1 MATLKRYTLS
11 VVLWALA
18 LILVVV
24 GILGL
29 TVWRP
34 YQEVRVSLD
43 PSAPYVVTKPGVLGL
58 FADKS
63 DIVKVEVE
71 APGTEAINI
80 AVGAGIDVQQWVAG
94 KTYQEVSGMAD
105 ADTLKSELVQGDTP
119 AVEGEVDAAGD
130 AEGEQPQSGD
140 VNPLASDMW
149 YDIYQGHGEYN
160 FTVPRDRMDSSLLI
174 ATNGTDPAPRLTLVW
189 PTPTANALAW
199 AAFVS
204 AFLLAAVGVVAAFI
218 VARPRPHSQ
227 RAKVPGASKAVK
239 PELADE
245 PVTEGVPATK
255 VESAEAPGSAKAAPA
270 KTEPTE
276 VAPDQAQAAE
286 EHRKLESDAKEAPSK
301 KVEAP
306 STSKSF
312 PSRRAL
318 REAHARGEAT
328 ITVGGEEFATGA
340 IPVVPTAGEDENKAP
355 KSASSDPAEVLSKRA
370 MPPMQWR
377 SKRGAQR
384 FGPDQQPKDEE

>member
-71 APGTEAINI
+71 APGTEPINI

-105 ADTLKSELVQGDTP
+105 ADTLKSELVEGDTP
-119 AVEGEVDAAGD
+119 AVEGEADAAVD

-204 AFLLAAVGVVAAFI
+204 AFLLAAVGAVAAFI
-218 VARPRPHSQ
+218 VARSTPHSQ
-227 RAKVPGASKAVK
+227 RAKVLGASKPAK
-239 PELADE
+239 PVPADE
-245 PVTEGVPATK
+245 PVTEEVPATK
-255 VESAEAPGSAKAAPA
+255 VEPAKAAPA
-270 KTEPTE
+270 KTEPAE
-276 VAPDQAQAAE
+276 VAPDRDQVAE
-286 EHRKLESDAKEAPSK
+286 EHTKPESDAKEASSK